1 MLKSFEKAIL
11 INKQNLQVQTPKQNN
26 SKKANLKFML
36 NVKPKT
42 EREERT

>member
-11 INKQNLQVQTPKQNN
+11 INTQNLQLQTPNLNN

-36 NVKPKT
+36 NVKLKT
-42 EREERT
+42 EREVKT